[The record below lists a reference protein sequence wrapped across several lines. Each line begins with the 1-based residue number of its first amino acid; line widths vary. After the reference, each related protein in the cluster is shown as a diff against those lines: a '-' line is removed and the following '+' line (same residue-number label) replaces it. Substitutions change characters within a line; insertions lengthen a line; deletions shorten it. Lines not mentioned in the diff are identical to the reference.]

1 MSFLFLFVLM
11 FGLSTANAQ
20 SHHSH
25 DRCVRYDTHHRCTQ
39 WTREPER
46 SSRYRV
52 QVRVGYPPP
61 PPSAYDPYGM
71 PAGYY
76 DPYAQYPDQYGYGQ
90 QPYGQYYGGQPM
102 YDPPYYG
109 GAPYLGGQGLQTQE
123 MLIQESETATLAR
136 QLWEADRR
144 ASEQMARSAQMSAEA
159 QAEAL
164 RAQKARLQ
172 AELKSARGQVE
183 ATSKKLTATEAQL
196 REAESILLMEDEP
209 APEGE

>member
-1 MSFLFLFVLM
+1 MSFFLFLFVLM

-61 PPSAYDPYGM
+61 PPP
-71 PAGYY
+71 PAYY

-90 QPYGQYYGGQPM
+90 SPYGYPDPYQYGADPM
-102 YDPPYYG
+102 YQPLYPG
-109 GAPYLGGQGLQTQE
+109 GYGLQAQE
-123 MLIQESETATLAR
+123 MLIMQSETATLSR
-136 QLWEADRR
+136 QQWEADRR
-144 ASEQMARSAQMSAEA
+144 AGEQMARSAQMSAEA